1 MPWLE
6 QYRALARYNR
16 LMNLKLYRLAATL
29 DDAERKRDRGAFF
42 GSIHGTFNH
51 LLLADRIWMA
61 RFTGDGERHLSRDSA
76 GNPIAFRALSQEL
89 YADFA
94 ALSAERART
103 DADILV
109 YVQALDG
116 ESLEKPLAY
125 RTTSGVPQEQ
135 LLWWVLGHFFN
146 HQTHHRGQITTLLKQ
161 AGVDPGSTDLIA
173 MLRDE
178 EAFER
183 A

>member
-1 MPWLE
+1 MSWIE
-6 QYRALARYNR
+6 QYGALARYNR
-16 LMNLKLYRLAATL
+16 LMNAKLYRLAGTL
-29 DDAERKRDRGAFF
+29 ADGERKRDRGAFF

-61 RFTGDGERHLSRDSA
+61 RFTGEGERFTSLDSE
-76 GNPIAFRALSQEL
+76 GNPIAFRSLSQEL

-94 ALSAERART
+94 ALSAERVKT
-103 DADILV
+103 DGDILTF
-109 YVQALDG
+109 VQALDADT
-116 ESLEKPLAY
+116 LQKPLAY
-125 RTTSGVPQEQ
+125 RTTAGTAQEQ
-135 LLWWVLGHFFN
+135 LLWWLLTHFFN
-146 HQTHHRGQITTLLKQ
+146 HQTHHRGQVTTLLKQ

-178 EAFER
+178 EGFAR

>member
-1 MPWLE
+1 MSWLE

-16 LMNLKLYRLAATL
+16 LMNVKLYRLTGTL
-29 DDAERKRDRGAFF
+29 DDEARKRDRGAFF
-42 GSIHGTFNH
+42 GSIHGTLNH
-51 LLLADRIWMA
+51 LLLGDRIWMG
-61 RFTGDGERHLSRDSA
+61 RFTGDSERHASRDGA
-76 GNPIAFRALSQEL
+76 GNVIAFRALSQEL

-94 ALSAERART
+94 VLSAERART
-103 DADILV
+103 DDDILA
-109 YVQALDG
+109 YVQALDA

-125 RTTSGVPQEQ
+125 RTTAGTPQEQ
-135 LLWWVLGHFFN
+135 RLWWLLTHFFN
-146 HQTHHRGQITTLLKQ
+146 HQTHHRGQVTTLLMQ

-178 EAFER
+178 AAFAR